1 MSTFKII
8 INDGVGTATRG
19 MNRSH
24 TFTRIVK
31 AKDLANALIKVWED
45 LFEESFEETIE
56 EELDDVNEFYKDPL
70 IFAENLDCSSGEPFI
85 EEIYEGKDLIFSY
98 FD

>member
-8 INDGVGTATRG
+8 INDGVGTAARG
-19 MNRSH
+19 MKRSH
-24 TFTRIVK
+24 TCTRTVK

-56 EELDDVNEFYKDPL
+56 EELDDVNEFYKNPL
-70 IFAENLDCSSGEPFI
+70 IFVENLDCSSGEPFI